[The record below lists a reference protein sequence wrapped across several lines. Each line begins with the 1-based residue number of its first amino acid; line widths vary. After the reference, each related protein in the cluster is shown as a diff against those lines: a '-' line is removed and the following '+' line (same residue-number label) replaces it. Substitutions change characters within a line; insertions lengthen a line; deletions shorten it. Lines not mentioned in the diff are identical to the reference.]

1 MPKQEKTYMP
11 AGMGGLMRF
20 GDEEEPLIKVQPK
33 HIIYVIVGI
42 VGFEVAIKTAL
53 HFL

>member
-20 GDEEEPLIKVQPK
+20 GDEEEPLIKIQPK
-33 HIIYVIVGI
+33 QIIYVIAGI
-42 VGFEVAIKTAL
+42 VGVEVSIKMAL